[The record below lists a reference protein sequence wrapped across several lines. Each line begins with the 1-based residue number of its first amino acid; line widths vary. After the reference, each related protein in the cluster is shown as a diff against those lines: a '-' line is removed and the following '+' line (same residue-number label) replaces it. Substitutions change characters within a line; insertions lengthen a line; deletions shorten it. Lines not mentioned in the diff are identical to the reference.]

1 MIKKTGFVI
10 LFSFIITVFL
20 FNLVS
25 AAIGL
30 PQGVTDVFSFV
41 VGDVSA
47 AGSVSLEEVII
58 VKFLVFI
65 LLLAIINTAVQRIP
79 GLGDTKGIAFLIAL
93 VVSLIGTRFLTSG
106 ELINFIWLPYGTL
119 SIVLSSLLPFII
131 AFFFFQGF
139 DSTIIRKVG
148 WTSFLVIFIGLA
160 YFRWDDF
167 SLSLSAGE
175 GTFNLAWIYLIIAII
190 SGLLLVFDKNIHAMF
205 ILSSLGKVSGQAK
218 KIQAAQIVHDIEQL
232 RAQLA
237 TAPNTSVITAIKA
250 QIKQKEANLKA
261 LLS

>member
-1 MIKKTGFVI
+1 MKKAGLI
-10 LFSFIITVFL
+10 IMSFILMISL

-25 AAIGL
+25 AAISL
-30 PQGVTDVFSFV
+30 SQGVTDVFSFV

-47 AGSVSLEEVII
+47 AGSVSLEEVIF

-79 GLGDTKGIAFLIAL
+79 GLGDTKGLAFIIAL

-119 SIVLSSLLPFII
+119 SVVLSSLLPFII

-139 DSTIIRKVG
+139 DSAVIRKVG
-148 WTSFLVIFIGLA
+148 WTAFLVIFIGLA

-167 SLSLSAGE
+167 RLALSYNSG
-175 GTFNLAWIYLIIAII
+175 FNLAWIYLIIAII
-190 SGLLLVFDKNIHAMF
+190 SGLLLIFDKNIHAAF
-205 ILSSLGKVSGQAK
+205 LLSSMS
-218 KIQAAQIVHDIEQL
+218 KIASQNDKIRAAQIVHEIEQL

-237 TAPNTSVITAIKA
+237 TAQNASVISAIKA

>member
-1 MIKKTGFVI
+1 MKKVGFMVF
-10 LFSFIITVFL
+10 FSFIIL
-20 FNLVS
+20 ISIFNFVS
-25 AAIGL
+25 AAISL
-30 PQGVTDVFSFV
+30 PQGVTDVFSFI

-79 GLGDTKGIAFLIAL
+79 GLGDTKGLAFIIAL

-119 SIVLSSLLPFII
+119 SVVLSSLLPFLI

-139 DSTIIRKVG
+139 DSTVIRKVG
-148 WTSFLVIFIGLA
+148 WTAFLVIFIGLA
-160 YFRWDDF
+160 YFRWNDF
-167 SLSLSAGE
+167 SLSVSTGG

-190 SGLLLVFDKNIHAMF
+190 SGLLLIFDKNIHAAF
-205 ILSSLGKVSGQAK
+205 LLSSMS
-218 KIQAAQIVHDIEQL
+218 KIASQNDKIRAAQLAHEIEQLKAQIVTAQNAQVITAL
-232 RAQLA
+232 RAQ
-237 TAPNTSVITAIKA
+237 IR
-250 QIKQKEANLKA
+250 QKEANLKA
-261 LLS
+261 LMS